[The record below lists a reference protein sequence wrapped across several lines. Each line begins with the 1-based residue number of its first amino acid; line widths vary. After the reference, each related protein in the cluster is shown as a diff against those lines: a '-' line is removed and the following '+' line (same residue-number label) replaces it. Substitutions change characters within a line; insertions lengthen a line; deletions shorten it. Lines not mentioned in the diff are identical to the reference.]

1 MKKFRFYTFW
11 FIVGANIKKFR
22 FYNFWFIVHKVVCF
36 VYCSKGIE
44 FPIDLL

>member
-22 FYNFWFIVHKVVCF
+22 FYNFWCIVGANISKFIRLYVLYTVV
-36 VYCSKGIE
+36 KE
-44 FPIDLL
+44 